1 MVYFMPVE
9 ANMSGIILSHL
20 KFVQWVVRE
29 INEKKAA
36 VIHLD
41 NTKVDIRFLVVE
53 TGSKGWM

>member
-1 MVYFMPVE
+1 MPVE
-9 ANMSGIILSHL
+9 VNMSGIILSHL

-29 INEKKAA
+29 IDEKKAA
-36 VIHLD
+36 VIHPD